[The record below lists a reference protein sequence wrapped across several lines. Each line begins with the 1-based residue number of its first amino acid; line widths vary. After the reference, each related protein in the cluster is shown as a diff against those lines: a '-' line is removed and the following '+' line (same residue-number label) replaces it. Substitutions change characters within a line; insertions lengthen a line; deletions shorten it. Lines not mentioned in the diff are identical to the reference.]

1 MTISTQITLKIKIF
15 QIKKI
20 PGHKFWSALKQL
32 QIVLLHDNGISKLQT
47 IQYLSS
53 SPSILIL
60 TLCDTPLSL
69 KKNYRHHVVN
79 GIWSLKALDYFVVS
93 DEEIIED
100 SSMSDPFAAMTKNFR
115 IDLTHTLTKV
125 DYSFLFTRKLLKNV

>member
-1 MTISTQITLKIKIF
+1 M
-15 QIKKI
+15 
-20 PGHKFWSALKQL
+20 KQL
-32 QIVLLHDNGISKLQT
+32 EIVLLHDNGISKLHT
-47 IQYLSS
+47 IQDLSS

-60 TLCDTPLSL
+60 TLYDTPLSL

-100 SSMSDPFAAMTKNFR
+100 CSMTNQFAKMSKNFKV
-115 IDLTHTLTKV
+115 DLTHTLTKV
-125 DYSFLFTRKLLKNV
+125 DYQ